1 MGHELNK
8 DGASFKAPLHHQDQV
23 SMSPLQLVWE
33 SNERRLI
40 KIEIAPQE
48 EIPQEEMAAPI
59 DDTLAQK
66 IYKAIED

>member
-1 MGHELNK
+1 MHY
-8 DGASFKAPLHHQDQV
+8 QDQV
-23 SMSPLQLVWE
+23 SMSPLQLVRE